1 MWNLAR
7 GINGHSQCM
16 PRHAF
21 GRSFF
26 QKRAERKIKLVDPFD
41 LTRYGP
47 TTCVRMAYKA
57 YQLSFPFSHDF
68 YGIDPTDGTIA
79 ESQKKKVDEM
89 AKWDNSPFHEYQ
101 CRRVRS
107 HFVIQKKH
115 SRVKCEHCVKK
126 WSNISCCNCN
136 TMCRTCCIEH
146 GGNQCRVHKK

>member
-1 MWNLAR
+1 
-7 GINGHSQCM
+7 
-16 PRHAF
+16 
-21 GRSFF
+21 
-26 QKRAERKIKLVDPFD
+26 
-41 LTRYGP
+41 
-47 TTCVRMAYKA
+47 MAYKA

-89 AKWDNSPFHEYQ
+89 AKWDNRPFHEYQ

-126 WSNISCCNCN
+126 WSNISCCN

-146 GGNQCRVHKK
+146 GGNQCKVHKK